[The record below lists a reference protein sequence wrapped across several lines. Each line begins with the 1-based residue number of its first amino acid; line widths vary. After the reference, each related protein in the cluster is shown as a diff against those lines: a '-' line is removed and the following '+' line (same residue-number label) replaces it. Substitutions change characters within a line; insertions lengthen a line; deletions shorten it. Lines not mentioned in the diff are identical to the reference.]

1 MGVGWFLQMCAYVKT
16 PEKLDV
22 LGVSRDPESSLFQ
35 GVRGVLSHARLRHHV
50 ATRR

>member
-1 MGVGWFLQMCAYVKT
+1 MGVGWFLQICACVKT
-16 PEKLDV
+16 EKLDV
-22 LGVSRDPESSLFQ
+22 LGVGRDPESSLFQ